1 MQQVMGGHVL
11 ESWKEEM
18 IRIGRTE
25 GHAQG
30 HAEGHALGR
39 AQGHAQGHA
48 EALEQGLSALV
59 NSLKEYI
66 TDEEDLY
73 QAIIKNEAYK
83 NTPREEVLKYLK

>member
-25 GHAQG
+25 GHA
-30 HAEGHALGR
+30 E
-39 AQGHAQGHA
+39 GHAQGHA

-66 TDEEDLY
+66 TDEEELY
-73 QAIIKNEAYK
+73 RAVIKNEAYQ
-83 NTPREEVLKYLK
+83 NIPREEVLKYLK